1 MTRLTDMTDFRQ
13 RSFFSWNMKHGRSL
27 IVGFALLVFSLTS
40 SAVAQLRPL
49 EHPEGITGQEILAHS
64 LPSPLRQ
71 QVEQAIEKRD
81 YPRAEKVLVDEV
93 HRQPRSPDLLKVL
106 GGIFFLDGKYLN
118 AAIAYK
124 KAEAIVPLDPRSRF
138 TLAMSYI
145 ILGHRDWARPV
156 LEKLNTEDPKNFLY
170 PYWLS
175 RLDYD
180 AMLYTDAIREA
191 KESIKLNPHF
201 VNAYES
207 VGLCQEALG
216 KYDEAIQAYR
226 QAIQLNHKP
235 ECSPWP
241 GLNLGALLVKINR
254 LDEAEG
260 ALKDSLQCD
269 ERFPNAH
276 YQLGL
281 LLERQGRDAEA
292 IEQLQKAVS
301 LKPDFADPYYALGR
315 AYRRVGNE
323 KKAQLAFGTFQK
335 LKEAKHK
342 RGPK

>member
-1 MTRLTDMTDFRQ
+1 MTRLNGSAEYRQ
-13 RSFFSWNMKHGRSL
+13 RSFFSWNMKPGRSL
-27 IVGFALLVFSLTS
+27 IVGFALLVFSFTS
-40 SAVAQLRPL
+40 SAVAQLRPP
-49 EHPEGITGQEILAHS
+49 EHPEGITAREILAHS
-64 LPSPLRQ
+64 LPSHLRQ
-71 QVEQAIEKRD
+71 QIEQAIEKRD
-81 YPRAEKVLVDEV
+81 YPRAEKVLVDQI
-93 HRQPRSPDLLKVL
+93 HRQPKSPDLLKVL

-118 AAIAYK
+118 AAVAYK
-124 KAEAIVPLDPRSRF
+124 KSEAIAPLDPRSRF

-145 ILGHRDWARPV
+145 IMGHRDWARPV
-156 LEKLNTEDPKNFLY
+156 LQELKREDPKNFLY

-180 AMLYTDAIREA
+180 AMRYQDAIREA
-191 KESIKLNPHF
+191 QEATKLNPGF

-216 KYDEAIQAYR
+216 KYDEAIRAYR
-226 QAIQLNHKP
+226 QAVQLNHKP
-235 ECSPWP
+235 TCSPWP

-269 ERFPNAH
+269 DRFPNAH

-281 LLERQGRDAEA
+281 LLEKQGRDAEA

-315 AYRRVGNE
+315 AFRRVGE
-323 KKAQLAFGTFQK
+323 KTKAQLAFDTFQK
-335 LKEAKHK
+335 LKKAKHESPAK
-342 RGPK
+342 